1 MKKGM
6 GLALASCLLL
16 MGCGGEKTEQPPVM
30 EEPPAQEEAETPAE
44 PTDGWRTA
52 YKAFLTD
59 LCGREAAVRN
69 IDRPDYDPDVYAQEM
84 SVLSD
89 GYCLYDVDKD
99 GTPELFIRYG
109 KCEAAYRTKVYTYRE
124 GTAAELGEFIS
135 GHGSLYSWPGENA
148 VAFNWSHM
156 GGHSVEKLSIRDG
169 GLARENVFEE
179 RWTDPDADY
188 TAVADIIPG
197 SVWLRGARTTLGLT
211 FLQEFDA
218 KADTPLTLPID
229 DYGRERT
236 EQQADPKR
244 DAAARKAIETVLE
257 GGGTLMGVSSDGF
270 GGDTGAMTL
279 ERYLAP
285 GGVDCYAETAQRIG
299 KLTWLDV
306 NGDGQTECVLSL
318 LDGESLLDQM
328 VILSEQAGKVY
339 AYCLNFKGGYSLDTE
354 GVFWRE
360 EYGGEPFSVSFDG
373 EQCYLYSVV
382 RNESSPQAEWAAP

>member
-1 MKKGM
+1 MKKQV
-6 GLALASCLLL
+6 GLLLAACLLL
-16 MGCGGEKTEQPPVM
+16 AGCGGKTEREPAP
-30 EEPPAQEEAETPAE
+30 ENPPAETEATAETAE
-44 PTDGWRTA
+44 DWREA
-52 YKAFLTD
+52 YRNFLTD
-59 LCGREAAVRN
+59 LCEKEAEVRR
-69 IDRPDYDPDVYAQEM
+69 IDRPDYDPTLYNEELGSQ
-84 SVLSD
+84 SD
-89 GYCLYDVDKD
+89 EYVLYDVDKD
-99 GTPELFIRYG
+99 GVPELIVRFG
-109 KCEAAYRTKVYTYRE
+109 KSEAAYRTKVYTYRAGKTE
-124 GTAAELGEFIS
+124 ELGEFIS

-169 GLARENVFEE
+169 GLAQENVFEE

-188 TAVADIIPG
+188 TAVADIVPG

-229 DYGRERT
+229 DYGRERA
-236 EQQADPKR
+236 EQQVDPKR

-257 GGGTLMGVSSDGF
+257 DGGTLMGVSSDGF

-285 GGVDCYAETAQRIG
+285 GGVDCYAETAQRIE

-318 LDGESLLDQM
+318 LDGESLPDQM
-328 VILSEQAGKVY
+328 VILSEQTGRVY

-360 EYGGEPFSVSFDG
+360 EYGAESFSVSFDG
-373 EQCYLYSVV
+373 EQCYLYSAV
-382 RNESSPQAEWAAP
+382 RDESTPQTEWTAP